1 MKADKCLYEE
11 IVHETVGLEQMGD
24 IYMPYVAAG
33 ILERYL
39 PGSLGGISGETP
51 TPKVMGKLWK
61 MIYSGKACCHL
72 EKEEEWAHI
81 RADFM
86 REIPVISWCL
96 VSRIRKRAT
105 SERLSGW

>member
-51 TPKVMGKLWK
+51 TPYFPPGF
-61 MIYSGKACCHL
+61 
-72 EKEEEWAHI
+72 E
-81 RADFM
+81 
-86 REIPVISWCL
+86 L
-96 VSRIRKRAT
+96 VKYQLPGNKDNYALAVGSEGNGLKSHGSDVLLLLV
-105 SERLSGW
+105 SERLCQKILAAG